1 MDFSI
6 YKTHYKKTFL
16 LAYPVVVSQL
26 GHIMVG
32 VADSVMVGQ
41 TGAKPLAAV
50 ALANSLFTIVMVIGL
65 GLSYG
70 ITPLIASADGR
81 NDRSEIA
88 GFFRHGLVLNVLM
101 ATVLWLALKTALPLI
116 YHIGQPEEVAGLA
129 SSYLSIM
136 LVSLVPL
143 MTFLTYK
150 QFAEGLS
157 NTSQAMYIS
166 VSANILNVVLN
177 YVFIYGKL
185 GFAPMGIAGA
195 AIATLI
201 SRLVM
206 AIAMMVY
213 IYRSKRY
220 SEYAISPFAGTYHWP
235 VFKKILGMGL
245 PVSMQMLFEAGA
257 FSLATVMSGWYGAT
271 SMAAHQIALNMASV
285 TYMMIHGLSSAATV
299 RVGNQVGRN
308 DWKEVRL
315 AGFSAFHMVIA
326 FMAICGLIFVA
337 GRHFLP
343 TLYIQEVEVIEVASL
358 LMFIA
363 ALFQLSDGVQV
374 VGLGALRGIGDV
386 KVPTAITLFAYWIVG
401 LPVGYMFG
409 TYLGWQVYG
418 IWMGLLTGLSVA
430 AVFLFYRFNTLT
442 RARYKASLNGVL
454 SEQAA

>member
-1 MDFSI
+1 MNLAV

-70 ITPLIASADGR
+70 ITPLIAAADGR

-88 GFFRHGLVLNVLM
+88 GFFRHGLVVNVSVAIL
-101 ATVLWLALKTALPLI
+101 LWLSLKTALPLI
-116 YHIGQPEEVAGLA
+116 YHIGQPHEVAGLA
-129 SSYLSIM
+129 ASYLNIM

-166 VSANILNVVLN
+166 VSANVLNVILNYIL
-177 YVFIYGKL
+177 IYGKL
-185 GFAPMGIAGA
+185 GFEPMGITGA
-195 AIATLI
+195 ALSTLI
-201 SRLVM
+201 SRVLM
-206 AIAMMVY
+206 AFAMMIY

-220 SEYAISPFAGTYHWP
+220 SEYAISPFAGTYTWAI
-235 VFKKILGMGL
+235 FKRIFGMGL

-285 TYMMIHGLSSAATV
+285 TYMMMHGLSSAATV
-299 RVGNQVGRN
+299 RVGNQVGKN

-326 FMAICGLIFVA
+326 FMTLCGLIFVA

-343 TLYIQEVEVIEVASL
+343 TLYIAEVEVIEVASL

-374 VGLGALRGIGDV
+374 VGLGALRGISDV
-386 KVPTAITLFAYWIVG
+386 KVPTAITLFAYWVVG
-401 LPVGYMFG
+401 LPVGYLFG
-409 TYLGWQVYG
+409 TYLGWEVYG
-418 IWMGLLTGLSVA
+418 IWMGLLTGLTVA
-430 AVFLFYRFNTLT
+430 AIFLFYRFNALT
-442 RARYKASLNGVL
+442 HKKQMTSSNNILA
-454 SEQAA
+454 EQAA